1 MKTSM
6 EKRVLSVLVALVM
19 VLGLMPTANIANAE
33 GSGNRAIQLGVSAI
47 KNPETT
53 STGDY
58 TPNSYIYFG
67 QYQGSAV
74 KWRVLDADIANDGS
88 THGRMFVLSD
98 EAIEKTRFDEDGY
111 GNTYQGSNAQEWCT
125 NFKKNN
131 FTSAEQSAMKGV
143 AKTDSENSEYVDP
156 INKFLNDN
164 GVSGTYKWGASKLT
178 TDDKLFFL
186 SAEELRNYVGNYTG
200 TGEETS
206 GGWWLRSP
214 YTYVDSSGGK
224 YAGVVVGGNKV
235 AVSSTINRISARP
248 AMNLDKDSVLFIS
261 AAQGGKTAAGM
272 SSGLTSVSN
281 YDGKEWKLTLK
292 DTSRTLK
299 VQESQATAEAGGT
312 VKLNFSGATY
322 TSGSTNEYISAIL
335 VNNDSE
341 VLYYGRVQKLTSETG
356 EVSITIPEGL
366 DAGSYTLKVFNEQF
380 NGDYKTDYASEFKD
394 VNLTVKVPVQAKI
407 GANEYTTLTAALT
420 AAGANQTADTIEIV
434 KNTVTL
440 SNGTGTLPKN
450 DSIKTFA
457 GVGNDG
463 TIKFNGEIKAT
474 TDNVTLGLYSEDSS
488 GSTVKFTGGAVNLVS
503 GRCLLG
509 GDASATG
516 KSGVKITNLAKD
528 DNDENV
534 IAVIADLYEEE
545 NYDIVILQ
553 GGGKVK
559 IGNVEYENAD
569 ASKGMQIQVA
579 SDGSCTLLGGLVKL
593 DNGEKITGY
602 SKALIKNSGNKEITV
617 GADNSDW
624 SDCVI
629 VPSGGK
635 ATIGSVEYEAGDK
648 EATFKIAQNGNV
660 TLTDGSVKLDKGE
673 TIIVDDGVVPVIN
686 QNDEIITAT
695 ANSDGTGSV
704 LIPQGG
710 KAKFNNNTEI
720 TAVDGSASV
729 GIGTDGGLTLV
740 LNPGKVKIGDITYT
754 DDVLLNID
762 KDGKVT
768 VDKGNVIIDEK
779 ALADPDFTYA
789 LLSGQSATIGKYTY
803 TAPAASH
810 PGDVTIKSQ
819 GEGNNPAVVL
829 KSANT
834 AVDVSLASDGETKT
848 TYTAVNAYTTFA
860 MSADDANTK
869 NIDLLSNGNTAVNSK
884 VKVRSGVTVKPKN
897 SSALTS
903 TAVDTVIGLDS
914 SLCGVLESGAAKTSG
929 VMDVDWGEYTWRF
942 ASEGNKY
949 TVDTVNAT
957 ITLNENGA
965 VTLEDK
971 ISFTGKTG
979 DIFTMAKSNEN
990 LTAIVPANAA
1000 VTGNGSTIKGVA
1012 KTEGSKDTKI
1022 EINMETGELTLI
1034 EGAGIVTIANV
1045 GEEFTMGGQTYVTAA
1060 ANTTFYVDNEGNVK
1074 LISGAVELDDDESII
1089 GVKGKLITNPAE
1101 SGEDK
1106 LIVAVEDGKDVVTI
1120 PTKGGKVKIGDIEYL
1135 AAADNTKIVVD
1146 DNGNKLI
1153 SGAVE
1158 LADGESIIGVKGK
1171 LITNP
1176 AESGEDKLIVA
1187 VEDGKDVVTIP
1198 TKGGKVKIGDI
1209 EYLAAA
1215 DNTKIVVDDNGNK
1228 LISGAVELADGESI
1242 IGANGKL
1249 IKNPAYSGNDKLII
1263 TVDGDKDIVEVPA
1276 NGQIEIGGVLYT
1288 AGANGVTLEVASDG
1302 KVSISAGSLKSISSK
1317 KVISTKTNAAKTG
1330 DNSNLALWI
1339 ALLFISCATVIGTT
1353 VVSRKKKYNKN

>member
-6 EKRVLSVLVALVM
+6 KKRVLSVLVALVM

-47 KNPETT
+47 KSPTTT
-53 STGDY
+53 STSDY

-98 EAIEKTRFDEDGY
+98 EAIEKTRFDEDGH
-111 GNTYQGSNAQEWCT
+111 GNTYQGSDAQNWCT
-125 NFKKNN
+125 NFTSNN

-143 AKTDSENSEYVDP
+143 TKTDSENSEYVDP

-164 GVSGTYKWGASKLT
+164 GVTGTYKWGASQLT

-200 TGEETS
+200 AENETS

-214 YTYVDSSGGK
+214 YTYVDGSGGK

-235 AVSSTINRISARP
+235 AVSSTINKISARP

-292 DTSRTLK
+292 DTNRTLN

-312 VKLNFSGATY
+312 VKLNFSNATY
-322 TSGSTNEYISAIL
+322 TGGSTNEYISAIL

-420 AAGANQTADTIEIV
+420 AAAVNQTADTIEIV

-463 TIKFNGEIKAT
+463 TIKFNGEIEAT

-516 KSGVKITNLAKD
+516 KSGVKITNLAED

-569 ASKGMQIQVA
+569 TSKGMQIQVA

-602 SKALIKNSGNKEITV
+602 SNALIKNSGDKEITV

-648 EATFKIAQNGNV
+648 EATFKIDQNGNV

-695 ANSDGTGSV
+695 ANTDGTGSV

-729 GIGTDGGLTLV
+729 GIGTDGGLTLA

-754 DDVLLNID
+754 DAVLLNID
-762 KDGKVT
+762 KNGKVT
-768 VDKGNVIIDEK
+768 VGKGNVIIDEK
-779 ALADPDFTYA
+779 ALADPNFTYA
-789 LLSGQSATIGKYTY
+789 LLSGQSATIGEYTY
-803 TAPAASH
+803 TAPAASNS
-810 PGDVTIKSQ
+810 GDVTIKSQ

-834 AVDVSLASDGETKT
+834 AVDVSLANDGETKT

-869 NIDLLSNGNTAVNSK
+869 NIDLLSNDNTAANSK

-929 VMDVDWGEYTWRF
+929 VMDVDWDGYTWSF

-965 VTLEDK
+965 VTLEEK

-1012 KTEGSKDTKI
+1012 KTESGKDTKI

-1045 GEEFTMGGQTYVTAA
+1045 GEEFTKGGQTYVTAA

-1089 GVKGKLITNPAE
+1089 GVKGKLI
-1101 SGEDK
+1101 K
-1106 LIVAVEDGKDVVTI
+1106 
-1120 PTKGGKVKIGDIEYL
+1120 
-1135 AAADNTKIVVD
+1135 
-1146 DNGNKLI
+1146 
-1153 SGAVE
+1153 
-1158 LADGESIIGVKGK
+1158 
-1171 LITNP
+1171 NP

-1249 IKNPAYSGNDKLII
+1249 IKNPAYSGNDKLIV

>member
-88 THGRMFVLSD
+88 SNGRMFVLSD
-98 EAIEKTRFDEDGY
+98 EAIEKTTFDNNGY
-111 GNTYQGSNAQEWCT
+111 GNTYQGSIAQTWCT
-125 NFKKNN
+125 KFTSNN

-143 AKTDSENSEYVDP
+143 AKTDSENSEYADP
-156 INKFLNDN
+156 INKYIKDN
-164 GVSGTYKWGASKLT
+164 GGSGPFTYKWGASQLT

-186 SAEELRNYVGNYTG
+186 SVEELRNYVGNYTG
-200 TGEETS
+200 ADGETS

-214 YTYVDSSGGK
+214 FTYVDPYGGK
-224 YAGVVVGGNKV
+224 YAGVVVGDKV
-235 AVSSTINRISARP
+235 AISSTINPISARP

-261 AAQGGKTAAGM
+261 AAQGGKRAAGM

-292 DTSRTLK
+292 DTSRELS

-312 VKLNFSGATY
+312 VKLNFSDATY
-322 TSGSTNEYISAIL
+322 TGGSTNEYISAIL

-1158 LADGESIIGVKGK
+1158 LADGESIIG
-1171 LITNP
+1171 
-1176 AESGEDKLIVA
+1176 
-1187 VEDGKDVVTIP
+1187 
-1198 TKGGKVKIGDI
+1198 
-1209 EYLAAA
+1209 
-1215 DNTKIVVDDNGNK
+1215 
-1228 LISGAVELADGESI
+1228 
-1242 IGANGKL
+1242 ANGKL

-1317 KVISTKTNAAKTG
+1317 KVISTKTNTAKTG